1 MKTDNHYEVAFEA
14 YLRQRGV
21 ATLPIVEARRSY
33 LDSDSVKSPD
43 FLVVAADDARLV
55 VDVKG
60 RKFGGTTDKP
70 RRIWQNWCLRDDVKS
85 LESWTDHFGP
95 GFRGVLAFV
104 YHLEPDIHL
113 APFTPDVFRL
123 SRCALSRSR
132 RGSRAN
138 IAWRCGR
145 GARAGRPSISPP
157 PTSARSSSRSR
168 TSSRI
173 PRVESPQF
181 APKVTELVTT

>member
-14 YLRQRGV
+14 YLRQRGA

-43 FLVVAADDARLV
+43 FLVVAADEARLV

-95 GFRGVLAFV
+95 GFRGILAFV

-113 APFTPDVFRL
+113 APFTPDVFL
-123 SRCALSRSR
+123 F
-132 RGSRAN
+132 
-138 IAWRCGR
+138 R
-145 GARAGRPSISPP
+145 GARYLVRGAEVSEYRMAMRTRSPRWATVHLATADFRAIIKP
-157 PTSARSSSRSR
+157 FSHFLS
-168 TSSRI
+168 I